1 MCIVLNFTDFSVGL
15 FGWWVGFSDRISLCS
30 PKVQAPKSQAASSF
44 SFTIARVTGMSH
56 YA

>member
-1 MCIVLNFTDFSVGL
+1 MCIVLNFMDFSVGL

-30 PKVQAPKSQAASSF
+30 PKVQAPNSQAASSF